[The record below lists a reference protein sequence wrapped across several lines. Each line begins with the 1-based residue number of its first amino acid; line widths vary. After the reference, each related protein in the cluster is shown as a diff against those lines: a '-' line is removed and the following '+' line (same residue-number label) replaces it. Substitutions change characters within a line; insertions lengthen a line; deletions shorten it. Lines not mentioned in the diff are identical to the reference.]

1 MICHSGACTYDVH
14 GNGFHI
20 ASLPKSIAKQ
30 ILTVFERHGA
40 FADIATEYG
49 KTSITDKNT
58 LLSYYKNEVFPAVEQ
73 EGKVYFRTWHD
84 FAMMVSKVRF
94 LKEKK
99 VCLAV
104 KHQFIKSLLHF

>member
-1 MICHSGACTYDVH
+1 MCMAMD
-14 GNGFHI
+14 F
-20 ASLPKSIAKQ
+20 
-30 ILTVFERHGA
+30 ILLHFQKYCKTDLNCFERHGA

-73 EGKVYFRTWHD
+73 EGIVYFRTWHD

-94 LKEKK
+94 FEGKE
-99 VCLAV
+99 
-104 KHQFIKSLLHF
+104 SLLGCETPIYKISTTFLIKIRSML